1 MIPLLIVLVNDM
13 SYIDN
18 NAKNYGDALFMLAKE
33 LDEIDIVKSDF
44 DTLSA
49 VVEENSEYLKLLD
62 TPSLSR
68 EERVKLVDAAFGTLN
83 KNLVNL
89 VKILAERRL
98 VYLVSKIRQAYM
110 LAYDEHYNIERV
122 DAISAIP
129 LTSEQIN
136 KLQLKLEK
144 VTGKQIV
151 VTNTIDSSILGGMKL
166 RYLGIQLDGSI
177 KTKLDNFEKS
187 LKDIVI

>member
-1 MIPLLIVLVNDM
+1 MVLVINM

-33 LDEIDIVKSDF
+33 LDEIDTVKSDF
-44 DTLSA
+44 DTLCE
-49 VVEENSEYLKLLD
+49 VMQTNSEYLKLLD

-68 EERVKLVDAAFGTLN
+68 EERVNLVDKAFNTLN
-83 KNLVNL
+83 KNLVNMI
-89 VKILAERRL
+89 KILAERRL
-98 VYLVSKIRQAYM
+98 VYLVFKIREAYV
-110 LAYDEHYNIERV
+110 LAYDAHYNIERV
-122 DAISAIP
+122 EAISAIP
-129 LTSEQIN
+129 LSSEQLN

-144 VTGKQIV
+144 VTGKQII

-166 RYLGIQLDGSI
+166 RYLGMQLDGSI

-187 LKDIVI
+187 LKDLVI

>member
-33 LDEIDIVKSDF
+33 LDEIDIVKNDF

-89 VKILAERRL
+89 IKILAERRL

-187 LKDIVI
+187 LKDLVI

>member
-1 MIPLLIVLVNDM
+1 M

-33 LDEIDIVKSDF
+33 MDEIDNVKVDF
-44 DTLSA
+44 DTLCA
-49 VVEENSEYLKLLD
+49 VMEQNSEYINLLD

-68 EERVKLVDAAFGTLN
+68 EERVKLVDEAFCKLN

-89 VKILAERRL
+89 IKILAERRL
-98 VYLVSKIRQAYM
+98 VYLVFKIREAYI
-110 LAYDEHYNIERV
+110 LEYDKHYNIERV
-122 DAISAIP
+122 EAISAIP
-129 LTSEQIN
+129 LSSEQLN

-144 VTGKQIV
+144 VTGKQII
-151 VTNTIDSSILGGMKL
+151 VTNTIDFSILGGMKL

-177 KTKLDNFEKS
+177 KTKLDKFEKS
-187 LKDIVI
+187 LKDLVI

>member
-1 MIPLLIVLVNDM
+1 M
-13 SYIDN
+13 SYIDS

-33 LDEIDIVKSDF
+33 LNEIDIVKDDL
-44 DTLSA
+44 DTLCT
-49 VVEENSEYLKLLD
+49 VMENNAEYLKLLD

-68 EERVKLVDAAFGTLN
+68 EERVKLVDTAFGTLN
-83 KNLVNL
+83 KNLVNMT
-89 VKILAERRL
+89 KILTERRL
-98 VYLVSKIRQAYM
+98 VYLVFKIREAYI

-122 DAISAIP
+122 EAISAIP
-129 LTSEQIN
+129 LTSEQLN

-144 VTGKQIV
+144 VTQKQIV

-187 LKDIVI
+187 LKDLVI

>member
-1 MIPLLIVLVNDM
+1 MT
-13 SYIDN
+13 YIDN

-33 LDEIDIVKSDF
+33 LDEIDVVKSDF
-44 DTLSA
+44 DMLCEA
-49 VVEENSEYLKLLD
+49 IKQNSEYLKLLD

-68 EERVKLVDAAFGTLN
+68 EERVKLVDAAFGTFN
-83 KNLVNL
+83 KNLVNMI
-89 VKILAERRL
+89 KILSERRL
-98 VYLVSKIRQAYM
+98 AYLLFKIRDAYV
-110 LAYDEHYNIERV
+110 LEYDKHYNIERV
-122 DAISAIP
+122 EAISAIP
-129 LTSEQIN
+129 LNAEQLN

-177 KTKLDNFEKS
+177 KTKLDKFEKS
-187 LKDIVI
+187 LKDLVI

>member
-33 LDEIDIVKSDF
+33 LDEIDIVKNDF

-122 DAISAIP
+122 EAISAIP

>member
-33 LDEIDIVKSDF
+33 LGEIDIVKNDF
-44 DTLSA
+44 DTLGA

-68 EERVKLVDAAFGTLN
+68 EERVKLVDTAFGTLN

-98 VYLVSKIRQAYM
+98 VYLVAKIRQAYM

-122 DAISAIP
+122 EAISAIP
-129 LTSEQIN
+129 LSSEQIN

-151 VTNTIDSSILGGMKL
+151 VTNTIDPSILGGMKL

-187 LKDIVI
+187 LKDLVI

>member
-33 LDEIDIVKSDF
+33 LDEIDIVKNDF
-44 DTLSA
+44 DTLNI

-89 VKILAERRL
+89 IKILAERRL

-187 LKDIVI
+187 LKDLVI

>member
-1 MIPLLIVLVNDM
+1 MA
-13 SYIDN
+13 YIDN

-33 LDEIDIVKSDF
+33 LDEINIVKDDF
-44 DTLSA
+44 DALCA
-49 VVEENSEYLKLLD
+49 VIEQNTECLKLLD

-68 EERVKLVDAAFGTLN
+68 EERVKLVDTAFGKLN
-83 KNLVNL
+83 KNLVNM
-89 VKILAERRL
+89 VKILTERRL
-98 VYLVSKIRQAYM
+98 VYLIFKIREAYI
-110 LAYDEHYNIERV
+110 LAYDEHYGIERV
-122 DAISAIP
+122 EAISAIP
-129 LTSEQIN
+129 LSAEQIN

-144 VTGKQIV
+144 VTQKQIV

-187 LKDIVI
+187 LKDLVI

>member
-1 MIPLLIVLVNDM
+1 M

-33 LDEIDIVKSDF
+33 LDEIEIVKNDF
-44 DTLSA
+44 DTLCE
-49 VVEENSEYLKLLD
+49 VIEQNSEYLKLLD

-68 EERVKLVDAAFGTLN
+68 EERVKLVDTAFGALN
-83 KNLVNL
+83 KNLVNM
-89 VKILAERRL
+89 VKILTERRL
-98 VYLVSKIRQAYM
+98 VYLIHKIREAYV
-110 LAYDEHYNIERV
+110 LAYDEHFGIERV
-122 DAISAIP
+122 EAISAIP
-129 LTSEQIN
+129 LSNDQIN
-136 KLQLKLEK
+136 KLKFKLEK

-187 LKDIVI
+187 LKDLVI

>member
-33 LDEIDIVKSDF
+33 LDEIDIVKNDF
-44 DTLSA
+44 DTLGA

-68 EERVKLVDAAFGTLN
+68 EERVKLVDTAFGTLN

-122 DAISAIP
+122 EAISAIP

-187 LKDIVI
+187 LKDLVI

>member
-33 LDEIDIVKSDF
+33 LGEIDIVKNDF
-44 DTLSA
+44 DTLGA

-68 EERVKLVDAAFGTLN
+68 EERVKLVDTAFGTLN

-122 DAISAIP
+122 EAISAIP

-187 LKDIVI
+187 LKDLVI

>member
-33 LDEIDIVKSDF
+33 LDEIDIVKNDF
-44 DTLSA
+44 DTLNI

-89 VKILAERRL
+89 IKILAERRL

-122 DAISAIP
+122 EAISAIP
-129 LTSEQIN
+129 LSSEQLN

-144 VTGKQIV
+144 VTGKQII

-177 KTKLDNFEKS
+177 KTKLDKFEKS
-187 LKDIVI
+187 LKDLVI

>member
-1 MIPLLIVLVNDM
+1 M

-33 LDEIDIVKSDF
+33 LDEIEIVKSDF
-44 DTLSA
+44 DALC
-49 VVEENSEYLKLLD
+49 VVMEQNSDYLKLLD

-68 EERVKLVDAAFGTLN
+68 EERVKLVDTAFGSLN
-83 KNLVNL
+83 KNLVNM
-89 VKILAERRL
+89 VKILTERRL
-98 VYLVSKIRQAYM
+98 VYLIHKIREAYI
-110 LAYDEHYNIERV
+110 LAYDEHFGIERV
-122 DAISAIP
+122 EAISAIP
-129 LTSEQIN
+129 LSDNQIN
-136 KLQLKLEK
+136 KLKIKLEK

-166 RYLGIQLDGSI
+166 RYLGIQVDGSI

-187 LKDIVI
+187 LKDLVI

>member
-1 MIPLLIVLVNDM
+1 MA
-13 SYIDN
+13 YIDN

-33 LDEIDIVKSDF
+33 LDEIDTIKVDF
-44 DTLSA
+44 DTLCEA
-49 VVEENSEYLKLLD
+49 LEQNSDYLKLLD

-68 EERVKLVDAAFGTLN
+68 EARVKLVDTAFGTLN

-98 VYLVSKIRQAYM
+98 VYLIFKIREAYI
-110 LAYDEHYNIERV
+110 LAYDAHYNIERV
-122 DAISAIP
+122 EAISAIP
-129 LTSEQIN
+129 LSAEQLN
-136 KLQLKLEK
+136 KLQVKLEK

-177 KTKLDNFEKS
+177 RTKLDKFEKS
-187 LKDIVI
+187 LKDLVI

>member
-33 LDEIDIVKSDF
+33 LDEIDIVKNDF

-89 VKILAERRL
+89 IKILAERRL

-166 RYLGIQLDGSI
+166 RYLGIHLDGSI

-187 LKDIVI
+187 LKDLVI

>member
-1 MIPLLIVLVNDM
+1 M

-33 LDEIDIVKSDF
+33 LDEIDIVKNDF

-122 DAISAIP
+122 EAISAIP